1 LQHASE
7 RFESKTWRLLG
18 IPPKST
24 EAYLFIYL
32 LIYLFI
38 YLLLY
43 FFLYLLIYLFLS
55 LSLSLTLFLFMD
67 FIDPDKKMKETYQ
80 QQALPSGNLP

>member
-1 LQHASE
+1 MAAVGD
-7 RFESKTWRLLG
+7 T
-18 IPPKST
+18 T
-24 EAYLFIYL
+24 EIHRSLFIYL
-32 LIYLFI
+32 FTYLFV
-38 YLLLY
+38 YLFTSL
-43 FFLYLLIYLFLS
+43 FLYLLIYLFLS